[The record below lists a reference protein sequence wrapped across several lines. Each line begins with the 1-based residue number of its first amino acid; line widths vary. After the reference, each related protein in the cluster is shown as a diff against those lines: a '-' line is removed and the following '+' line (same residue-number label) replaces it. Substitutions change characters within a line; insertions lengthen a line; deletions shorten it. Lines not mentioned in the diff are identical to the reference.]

1 MKEKIESAIANVQTA
16 FPSIFTKEDVVSI
29 LEGLHSDLDS
39 EEETQSIK
47 ATLFTDDQLSDLIE
61 KVKDAVE
68 RKLSRMD
75 TSDLVDTGSA
85 EFEIAYSNTIELTSV
100 EVNVDEITDEIN
112 SVIEDQI
119 TEYFEELER
128 ETTMTATVDE
138 TEE

>member
-16 FPSIFTKEDVVSI
+16 FPSIFSKEDVVGI
-29 LEGLHSDLDS
+29 LEGLHSNLDS
-39 EEETQSIK
+39 EEETQSTK

-61 KVKDAVE
+61 KVQEAIE

-75 TSDLVDTGSA
+75 TSDLVDTSSA

-100 EVNVDEITDEIN
+100 EVNIDEITDEIK